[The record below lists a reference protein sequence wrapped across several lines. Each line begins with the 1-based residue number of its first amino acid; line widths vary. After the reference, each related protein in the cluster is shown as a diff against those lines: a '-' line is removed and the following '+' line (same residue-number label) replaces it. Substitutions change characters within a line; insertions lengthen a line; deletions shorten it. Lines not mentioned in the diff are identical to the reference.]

1 MMKTNIIPNEPFHFK
16 RSRINK
22 ILTEAAK
29 YPLVTICAG
38 SGYGKTSA
46 VADFTEDNNI
56 TAVWIYLSERDNV
69 GVRFWENCAA
79 SIAPVNRPFAE
90 AAVKLGFPDTQEK
103 LKQCAELI
111 HNNVL
116 MKQRV
121 LVFDDFHFIKEPSVI
136 RFLEECIIHNM
147 PAGTSVFLL
156 SRSSPHLN
164 IASLVSKGFIH
175 NITENDLRFTENEL
189 ARYFNNMDITCKEND
204 LRKITEDTEGWAFA
218 INLIVRSYQKAP
230 GYSGYVRDAMKTNIF
245 RLMETEIWDGIS
257 KNLQIFLIQL
267 SLIEHKAFD
276 LINLLAG
283 HNAVLINEL
292 EKQNAY
298 IRRDNYINAYLIHP
312 LFLEFLSNKYSL
324 LNEDQI
330 NKTYTTAGQWCNKN
344 SFKIDALSY
353 FDKIGDYKS
362 IVSILIELPAVL
374 PRDIA
379 KFAAVILDKAPAQS
393 IDTVEYLATMHVSA
407 YICLGLWEKAVSLAR
422 EYEQRFL
429 KLPENDHFRNLTLSV
444 LYYSLGYL
452 RILMCITD
460 DIYDFDIYFEKA
472 SHFRLQP
479 VDMKTMY
486 NHGPGPWIICTGS
499 ARKGSPEEYISSL
512 KRATAVICQG
522 YNGLKTGEDELAQG
536 ELYFYKGDLHNAEI
550 FIIRGAEE
558 ARENNQF
565 EILHR
570 CLFYNLRLGLVQGN
584 YQKMQQAVQEMK
596 AQLKEED
603 YKNRHKNFDIA
614 MCWYNCAMGYPEN
627 APDWLKSEFL
637 PYDHASYI
645 ENFANQMKALYCY
658 TTRNY
663 PPVLSYISDMK
674 TRESYLFGRIEML
687 ALEACIYYKMKD
699 KKNAV
704 CALKEAHKTASPNE
718 LLMPFIELGK
728 DMRTLSAYTLRER
741 TGIPGTWLETVN
753 RKSASYAKRQ
763 GHVTAR
769 YKQENS
775 ITDIDISP
783 RETEILNDLSHGL
796 SRSQIAANRN
806 LSINTV
812 KMVIN
817 NIYMKLGAENLA
829 DAIRIAAERKIL

>member
-1 MMKTNIIPNEPFHFK
+1 MLKRNNVPDESFHF
-16 RSRINK
+16 RRPRVNK
-22 ILTEAAK
+22 ILTEAVK

-46 VADFTEDNNI
+46 VADFTEENNI
-56 TAVWIYLSERDNV
+56 TAIWIHLSERDNM

-79 SIAPVNRPFAE
+79 SIAPVNKPFAE

-103 LKQCAELI
+103 LKQCAELM
-111 HNNVL
+111 HNNVM

-121 LVFDDFHFIKEPSVI
+121 LIFDDFHFLKEPSVI
-136 RFLEECIIHNM
+136 RFLEECILHNM

-164 IASLVSKGFIH
+164 IASLVSKGFIY

-189 ARYFNNMDITCKEND
+189 ARYFNSMNISVKEDD
-204 LRKITEDTEGWAFA
+204 LREIIADTEGWAFA

-230 GYSGYVRDAMKTNIF
+230 GYSGYVRNAMKTNIF

-257 KNLQIFLIQL
+257 KPLQIFLIRL
-267 SLIEHKAFD
+267 SLIEHKTFD
-276 LINLLAG
+276 LINLLA
-283 HNAVLINEL
+283 AQDIRLINEL

-298 IRRDNYINAYLIHP
+298 IRRDSYINAYLIHP
-312 LFLEFLSNKYSL
+312 LFLEFLGEKNVS

-330 NKTYTTAGQWCNKN
+330 RQTYIIAGEWCNKN

-353 FDKIGDYKS
+353 FEKIGDYKS
-362 IVSILIELPAVL
+362 IISILIDQPAIM

-379 KFAAVILDKAPAQS
+379 KFAAVILDNAPQHA
-393 IDTVEYLATMHVSA
+393 IDTVEYLATMHVSV
-407 YICLGLWEKAVSLAR
+407 YICLGLWEKSISLAR
-422 EYEQRFL
+422 SYEQRFL
-429 KLPENDHFRNLTLSV
+429 KLPENNHFRNLTLSV

-452 RILMCITD
+452 RILLCITD

-472 SHFRLQP
+472 SHYRLQP

-486 NHGPGPWIICTGS
+486 NHGPGPWIICAGS
-499 ARKGSPEEYISSL
+499 SRKGSPEEYINSL
-512 KRATAVICQG
+512 KRTTAIICQC

-550 FIIRGAEE
+550 LIIRGVEE

-570 CLFYNLRLGLVQGN
+570 CLFYILRLGIMQGN
-584 YQKMQQAVQEMK
+584 YQKTQQAINEMK
-596 AQLKEED
+596 AQLKEDD
-603 YKNRHKNFDIA
+603 YKNRYKNYDIT
-614 MCWYNCAMGYPEN
+614 MCWYNCIMGYPEN
-627 APDWLKSEFL
+627 VPDWLTDEFL

-663 PPVLSYISDMK
+663 PPVLSYIGDMK
-674 TRESYLFGRIEML
+674 TRESYLFGRTEML

-699 KKNAV
+699 KKKAAS
-704 CALKEAHKTASPNE
+704 ALKEAYKTASPNE

-728 DMRTLSAYTLRER
+728 DMRTLSAFALREQ
-741 TGIPGTWLETVN
+741 TGIPKSWLENVN

-763 GHVTAR
+763 GHVIAK

-775 ITDIDISP
+775 ITGIDISP
-783 RETEILNDLSHGL
+783 REAEILNDLSHGL